1 MIINQVKE
9 QKQMAQPV
17 TINMDIMLDILKGH
31 QSKTFE
37 VFVLI
42 FRGSICTRRRFFRL
56 WIRLKK
62 LWSTTLTTLPTKS
75 SLKILTAISSSN
87 KSLGG
92 LLSTKEKKTWSWVWR
107 NWWPFSARN
116 KAKTYQNNS
125 WNNHFK
131 TSMSTSRTLWKHI

>member
-56 WIRLKK
+56 
-62 LWSTTLTTLPTKS
+62 
-75 SLKILTAISSSN
+75 
-87 KSLGG
+87 
-92 LLSTKEKKTWSWVWR
+92 
-107 NWWPFSARN
+107 
-116 KAKTYQNNS
+116 
-125 WNNHFK
+125 
-131 TSMSTSRTLWKHI
+131 